1 MVEVYRVRAGAV
13 AKDSQGID
21 QNLSAA
27 IAVDNVIREF
37 DTDTLLRPS
46 LLTGVQPGADSTSN
60 KAAAITA
67 ILEPNNE
74 WAIRVTPQGATL
86 TMSAPDAATVGAA
99 SAEAVAAN
107 TSRRYLLLVNTSS
120 NVISLGFGS
129 NAAVLH
135 SGITLNANGGSYEI
149 SEAAG
154 NLTTQAINAIA
165 GAAGS
170 NLSIQEGE

>member
-1 MVEVYRVRAGAV
+1 MVEEYKVRAGAIS
-13 AKDSQGID
+13 KDSQGTD
-21 QNLSAA
+21 QNLSSA

-37 DTDTLLRPS
+37 DTDTLLRPT
-46 LLTGVQPGADSTSN
+46 LLTGVQAGSDSTSN
-60 KAAAITA
+60 RVAAISATQ
-67 ILEPNNE
+67 EPNYE
-74 WAIRVTPQGATL
+74 WAIRVSPQGAQL
-86 TMSAPDAATVGAA
+86 TMSAPDAASVGVA